1 MFKNWSKIV
10 LVSLL
15 VVAIAAPAFGTTAR
29 VRSMANTGNYLSDD
43 SNVFRWYSTLPSYA
57 NMVQAEIGTWGEL
70 DDLDVSY
77 SLSDTRALGFNYA
90 CGEDGKWGTYRL
102 SLLEN
107 AVDHPGFYLVNQ
119 FILGHALDNGA
130 DDLADPWDS
139 TPVNKWDLAGGWEIG
154 ESIVLGVAYTRSSW
168 KAEDLMNRGT
178 AADPNS
184 KQSLSWTTFGVGF
197 TWTNNEDFL
206 LDATFTYATGGGES
220 EITPAPA
227 AGTSKIEWDKSGGF
241 EVGARLF
248 WDWKDYVTVVPLFQY
263 MTSEYALTRTAT
275 PANPYAPGNG
285 DKNADIIIGAAL
297 DLEVNGSN
305 TLIFAAEYNWN
316 KWEYSVADTASAPAP
331 DPHQRPVQEYT
342 TSVFPTFRLALE
354 SEITSWLTTRVGA
367 VHRNISYK
375 QTRAGKEMTWTNG
388 EDASFSVNDEP
399 NLPDDFDW
407 FLGVGFN
414 VAEWTIDMEL
424 HEATPF
430 AMGYW
435 LTGYS
440 PWGFS
445 EGSQGPVTRISG
457 TYNF

>member
-1 MFKNWSKIV
+1 MFKNWSTIV

-29 VRSMANTGNYLSDD
+29 VRSMAGTGNYLSDD

-57 NMVQAEIGTWGEL
+57 NLVQAEIGTLGEL
-70 DDLDVSY
+70 DDIDEFY
-77 SLSDTRALGFNYA
+77 TLSDTRALGFNYA
-90 CGEDGKWGTYRL
+90 CGEDGKWGTYRI

-107 AVDHPGFYLVNQ
+107 AVDHPGFYLVNP
-119 FILGHALDNGA
+119 FIYWHSLSNGA
-130 DDLADPWDS
+130 GDSDLS

-154 ESIVLGVAYTRSSW
+154 ESIVLGLAYTRSSW
-168 KAEDLMNRGT
+168 KVEDEQNRAT
-178 AADPNS
+178 QADPNS
-184 KQSLSWTTFGVGF
+184 EESLSWTTIGVGF
-197 TWTNNEDFL
+197 TWTNNESVL
-206 LDATFTYATGGGES
+206 LDATFTYATAGGEF
-220 EITPAPA
+220 EVTPAPA
-227 AGTSKIEWDKSGGF
+227 TGTSKIEWDKSSGF
-241 EVGARLF
+241 EIGARLF
-248 WDWKDYVTVVPLFQY
+248 YDWKDYVTVIPLFQY

-275 PANPYAPGNG
+275 PANPFAPGNG
-285 DKNADIIIGAAL
+285 DKNADIVIGAAL

-316 KWEYSVADTASAPAP
+316 KWEYSVADTNTAP
-331 DPHQRPVQEYT
+331 DYKDRPVQELT

-367 VHRNISYK
+367 VHRNISYT
-375 QTRAGKEMTWTNG
+375 QTRAGKDMKWTND
-388 EDASFSVNDEP
+388 EDAENIDIEDEP
-399 NLPDDFDW
+399 NLPDPFDW

-430 AMGYW
+430 ATGYW

-440 PWGFS
+440 PWGG
-445 EGSQGPVTRISG
+445 EGSQGPITRISA
-457 TYNF
+457 TYSF

>member
-29 VRSMANTGNYLSDD
+29 VRSMAGTGDYLSDD

-70 DDLDVSY
+70 DDLDISY

-102 SLLEN
+102 SLHEN
-107 AVDHPGFYLVNQ
+107 AIDHPGFYLVNP
-119 FILGHALDNGA
+119 FIYRHALSNGTPT
-130 DDLADPWDS
+130 LGIS

-154 ESIVLGVAYTRSSW
+154 ESIVVGFAYTRSSW
-168 KAEDLMNRGT
+168 KVEDEMNRGT
-178 AADPNS
+178 QADPNS
-184 KQSLSWTTFGVGF
+184 KESLSYSTYGFGF
-197 TWTNNEDFL
+197 TWTNNESIL
-206 LDATFTYATGGGES
+206 LDATVTLSSAGGEQ
-220 EITPAPA
+220 EVTPAPA
-227 AGTSKIEWDKSGGF
+227 AGTSKIEFDKSSGL
-241 EVGARLF
+241 EIGARLF

-263 MTSEYALTRTAT
+263 MTSEYALKRTAT
-275 PANPYAPGNG
+275 PAAPYPPGNG
-285 DKNADIIIGAAL
+285 DKNADIVLGAAL

-316 KWEYSVADTASAPAP
+316 KWEYSVADTNAAPTP
-331 DPHQRPVQEYT
+331 DPHGQPVQEIT
-342 TSVFPTFRLALE
+342 TTVFPTFRLALE
-354 SEITSWLTTRVGA
+354 SEITSWLTTRIGA
-367 VHRNISYK
+367 VHRNISYT
-375 QTRAGKEMTWTNG
+375 QTRAGKDMKWTND
-388 EDASFSVNDEP
+388 EDAESIDVDDEP
-399 NLPDDFDW
+399 GLPDDFDW

-414 VAEWTIDMEL
+414 VAEWTIDLEL

-435 LTGYS
+435 LTGYQ
-440 PWGFS
+440 PWS
-445 EGSQGPVTRISG
+445 ETGPVTRISG
-457 TYNF
+457 TYSF